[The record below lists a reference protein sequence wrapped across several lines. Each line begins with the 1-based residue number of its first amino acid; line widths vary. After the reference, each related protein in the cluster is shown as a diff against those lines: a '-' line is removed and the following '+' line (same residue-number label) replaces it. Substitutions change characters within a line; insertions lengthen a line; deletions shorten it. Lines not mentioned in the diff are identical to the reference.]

1 MAVRAPES
9 GGWTAE
15 TVKGE
20 SGSAKTRDKKS
31 LVTSVEC
38 GGKKEKQRKEG
49 TGALKFVTH

>member
-31 LVTSVEC
+31 LVTSVER

>member
-20 SGSAKTRDKKS
+20 SEVQKPEIKVSSKHPWN
-31 LVTSVEC
+31 
-38 GGKKEKQRKEG
+38 GGKKEKWKKEG
-49 TGALKFVTH
+49 MGALKFVTH